1 MTFQKNKRRFTLS
14 HLVLLVAVVAAVLLL
29 IAGPGTR
36 LDWWDFRFGFVLM
49 RWAVYFALAGVVIGG
64 LLLLVKNTR
73 RGPTAILVTALV
85 VSLATAAIPLSLL
98 QQARSLPR
106 IHDITTDVVEIPQF
120 VAIVPL
126 RADAPNPV
134 EHAGGE
140 VITQQQ
146 SAYPDIK
153 TYETNAPAEQVFAAA
168 LAVAEDLGWQVVDQ
182 SPAEGRI
189 EGYHTTFWFGF
200 VDDVVIRI
208 RPVDGSTHVD
218 MRSKSR
224 VGLSD
229 VGKNAARIR
238 QFMDA
243 LDQRLGD

>member
-1 MTFQKNKRRFTLS
+1 MIFRENKRRFTFS
-14 HLVLLVAVVAAVLLL
+14 HLTLLLAVVAAVLLL
-29 IAGPGTR
+29 IAGPGAR
-36 LDWWDFRFGFVLM
+36 LEWWDFRFGFLLM
-49 RWAVYFALAGVVIGG
+49 RWAVYIALAAAVIGG
-64 LLLLVKNTR
+64 LLLLVKKAR
-73 RGPTAILVTALV
+73 RGPTSVLVAALV

-98 QQARSLPR
+98 QQARTLPR
-106 IHDITTDVVEIPQF
+106 IHDITSDVVEVPEF

-134 EHAGGE
+134 EHAGAE
-140 VITQQQ
+140 VIAQQQ
-146 SAYPDIK
+146 SAYPDIQ
-153 TYETNAPAEQVFAAA
+153 TYETAASAEQVFAAA
-168 LAVAEDLGWQVVDQ
+168 IAVAQDLGWEVVDQ
-182 SPAEGRI
+182 SPADGRI

-208 RPVDGSTHVD
+208 RPVDGSTLVD

-238 QFMDA
+238 EFMDS
-243 LDQRLGD
+243 LDRRLGE